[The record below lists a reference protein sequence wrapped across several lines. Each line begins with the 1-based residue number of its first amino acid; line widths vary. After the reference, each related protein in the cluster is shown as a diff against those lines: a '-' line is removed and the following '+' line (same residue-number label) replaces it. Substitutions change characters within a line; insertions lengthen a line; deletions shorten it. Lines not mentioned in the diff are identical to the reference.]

1 MSLKSI
7 MKTICYD
14 IFAVCGV
21 MISDTV
27 ISRLCVAA
35 HDLMEVGTGKAGVL
49 CGMGDVALVNGQFG
63 RDIPPIE
70 CFEDLFLRLGIGGNG
85 GSPSSGSSL

>member
-1 MSLKSI
+1 MWCHDCL
-7 MKTICYD
+7 TPLFL
-14 IFAVCGV
+14 IF
-21 MISDTV
+21 
-27 ISRLCVAA
+27 CVAA

-70 CFEDLFLRLGIGGNG
+70 CF
-85 GSPSSGSSL
+85 